1 MVVTV
6 ERRTDMSV
14 ARAGAVVFSAVW
26 ALGCADDTKTFR
38 PDAGPRDVARADGGA
53 PVDTGAAVA
62 EDAGFAVDRPPVTT
76 SRDLV
81 RPGAP
86 TDSPTRFGG
95 ADSPSSAP
103 SLVYPE
109 NETVIPPNLPSFEV
123 HFRPGA
129 GNDLFEVS
137 FAGAVVVTR
146 FYTRCT
152 ALNGGCALTLN
163 ETDLAQVADAARGR
177 GSVTLTVR
185 GTRSPDGATDA
196 APVGRS
202 AAITLGVTR
211 DSLRGAV
218 YWWASSGS
226 IVRYDMGTAGS
237 RPELFLRG
245 DLINCVGCHALSR
258 DGTRMWAGRGP
269 IPGFVATP
277 ILDVA
282 TRSALGTP
290 FNSSFGSFSPDNTRY
305 LASDGVRLALL
316 NGANGQAVPGLAAG
330 AIGTMPDWSP
340 DGTRAVFALP
350 QVVPPLAPTGHSG
363 ATDLMIMPWDGTS
376 FGAATTLLRSTGLN
390 NYYPSFSPDNRWVIF
405 NQAAG
410 ESSSNLGAQLW
421 VTPAAGGGDPI
432 RLTRADGGDA
442 NGNSWP
448 KWTPFVERTGGEVD
462 EPLLWFTFTSR
473 RDYGLRLQQ
482 QGRAA
487 GDRTSQLWMAAF
499 RPTTRGGDP
508 STPAFWLPF
517 QNLDQGN
524 HIAQW
529 VPSLQRQDCGTGMMC
544 AAGETCIG
552 GRCIGAPP

>member
-1 MVVTV
+1 
-6 ERRTDMSV
+6 MSV
-14 ARAGAVVFSAVW
+14 MRAGALVVAAGW
-26 ALGCADDTKTFR
+26 ALGCSEEPRVFVA
-38 PDAGPRDVARADGGA
+38 DAGPRDVGVAVDAGA
-53 PVDTGAAVA
+53 AVDTGAAVTV
-62 EDAGFAVDRPPVTT
+62 DAGVAVDRPPVQTV
-76 SRDLV
+76 RDFV

-86 TDSPTRFGG
+86 TDSPARFDG
-95 ADSPSSAP
+95 AESAAGAP
-103 SLVYPE
+103 SVVYPE
-109 NETVIPPNLPSFEV
+109 NETVIPPNLPSFDI

-137 FAGAVVVTR
+137 FAGAVTVAR
-146 FYTRCT
+146 FYTRC
-152 ALNGGCALTLN
+152 APLGGGCALTLN
-163 ETDLAQVADAARGR
+163 DTDLAQVADAARGR
-177 GSVTLTVR
+177 GSVTVTVR
-185 GTRSPDGATDA
+185 GTRSPDGSTEVA
-196 APVGRS
+196 AVGRS
-202 AAITLGVTR
+202 EPITLGVTR

-226 IVRYDMGTAGS
+226 IVRYDLGTAGS

-269 IPGFVATP
+269 IPGLVATP
-277 ILDVA
+277 IIDVA
-282 TRSALGTP
+282 SRNALGTP
-290 FNSSFGSFSPDNTRY
+290 FNASFGSFSPDNARY

-316 NGANGQAVPGLAAG
+316 NGANGQGVPGLAAG
-330 AIGTMPDWSP
+330 TIGSMPDWSP
-340 DGTRAVFALP
+340 DGTRAVFSRP

-363 ATDLMIMPWDGTS
+363 AADLMIMPWMGAE
-376 FGAATTLLRSTGLN
+376 FGAATTLLRSTGIN
-390 NYYPSFSPDNRWVIF
+390 NYYPCFSPDNRWVLF
-405 NQAAG
+405 NRASG

-421 VTPAAGGGDPI
+421 VTAADGSGEPI

-473 RDYGLRLQQ
+473 RDYGLRIQQ
-482 QGRAA
+482 QGRAP

-529 VPSLQRQDCGTGMMC
+529 VPSLQRQDCGGGMAC
-544 AAGETCIG
+544 SNGETCIG